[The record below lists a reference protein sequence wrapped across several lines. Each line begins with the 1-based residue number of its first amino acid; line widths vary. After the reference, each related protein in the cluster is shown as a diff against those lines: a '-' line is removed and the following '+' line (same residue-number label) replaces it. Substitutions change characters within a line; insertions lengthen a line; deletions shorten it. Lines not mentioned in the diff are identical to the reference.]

1 MGFRNLA
8 KGGNPPAIY
17 PVFRLDRIVSFGDG
31 SQGGGAGKYLPPSS
45 KVCAI

>member
-17 PVFRLDRIVSFGDG
+17 PVFRLDRLECLSETEAKAEPVNISPFE
-31 SQGGGAGKYLPPSS
+31 
-45 KVCAI
+45 